1 MSLKGES
8 RTKRR
13 AVSGVVGGLLLF
25 SMLFSV
31 GTGYFMFVINGESQY
46 SQALANRTQGLQS
59 QLTESLKITPASGAS
74 NHLVFTATNIGGT
87 AANITDVFV
96 LDPSGV
102 TRTYGLGFGPNT
114 TPALPGGVTP
124 QKTSASYDTG
134 ITIVPGTYTIKV
146 ITHRGNAYTATYP
159 VPPATS
165 FASSTGSLT
174 VDLSSF
180 RWVQL
185 TGTSSIKQ
193 ENYVAN
199 CNAAL
204 CGVGFS
210 SNVASGD
217 TLVYAVGWANH
228 IAPATP
234 TDTRGNTFTLGAAN
248 TVTTPSTTPPTLVQQ
263 RYTSNCASSLCGL
276 AYSSNVASGN
286 TLAFALGW
294 LNQSP
299 PSTPTDTLGNT
310 YTLGVSQSLADPAP
324 TLVQKNY
331 NSNCNSASCGLA
343 YSSSVTAGNTL
354 AFALGWYGQNP
365 PSTPTDTRG
374 DTFTLGV
381 FNSVTAVSPNPPTLV
396 QKNYNSNCNSA
407 SCGLAF
413 STNVASGNTLVFGLG
428 WSVVAQYYVPITL
441 TNNQGSATPT
451 TFQQKITWNPS
462 TYSAYESSTLGNI
475 RFCAD
480 ILCATTLNAWLESCT
495 PSCSTSATSA
505 SAWVKLTSAIA
516 ASGGTQTVYMAFL
529 GTSVDFD
536 GNFWGEAPTI
546 PGVYGQNDN
555 GANVFTFYDNFAG
568 TSLSVKWTVV
578 KSSGGSVTVN
588 NGATFT
594 TGSAIDYA
602 FVDSAPQT
610 YPQVAE
616 SYMVSRTGFTA
627 LALGITTSNSVN
639 GGIYPYNGYVVVL
652 FKFSGVDYL
661 ALGSETSAGSSTVS
675 FQAEPNFN
683 AGIWQIS
690 WSSTSV
696 QSATDGSVSLSGT
709 SGSPAI
715 ANYGIYVGQS
725 NNNPGSDV
733 VDWGRMRAYPPS
745 NVMPSTSFGSVG
757 SGVPSVTDTRG
768 DTFTLGVSTSVTAAS
783 TTYYSYIW
791 YATAGSSGAD
801 TITAS
806 FSFSVTGSVS
816 IYEINGATTTSPSTS
831 TGSSSAGSTAVS
843 VTSFTPAAN
852 SFVIGNAETSSSAST
867 FTVGSGY
874 TSVLTG
880 AGGCD
885 PTNAARGCSEY
896 QTGVGSATTVPFT
909 LGASASWVESAISFT
924 PSAVYYSYIWYATA
938 VSSGADTITASF
950 SGTVTGSVSVYE
962 ISVNA
967 NPSIASS
974 TGSSSAGST
983 TPSVASFT
991 PVPTSIVI
999 GNLETNTPSSTFT
1012 AGSGYVSVITGAG
1025 GCDPTNA
1032 AQGCSEYETG
1042 VSTSTT
1048 APFTLGTS
1056 APWVESAIAIGPNT

>member
-1 MSLKGES
+1 MI
-8 RTKRR
+8 
-13 AVSGVVGGLLLF
+13 
-25 SMLFSV
+25 FSV
-31 GTGYFMFVINGESQY
+31 GAGYFMVLINGESPY

-59 QLTESLKITPASGAS
+59 KLVESLRISLLSGAS
-74 NHLVFTATNIGGT
+74 NPVIYTATNVGGT

-102 TRTYGLGFGPNT
+102 THTYGLGFGGSNT

-159 VPPATS
+159 PVPTS

-185 TGTSSIKQ
+185 TGTSSINQ

-276 AYSSNVASGN
+276 AYCS
-286 TLAFALGW
+286 
-294 LNQSP
+294 
-299 PSTPTDTLGNT
+299 
-310 YTLGVSQSLADPAP
+310 
-324 TLVQKNY
+324 
-331 NSNCNSASCGLA
+331 
-343 YSSSVTAGNTL
+343 
-354 AFALGWYGQNP
+354 
-365 PSTPTDTRG
+365 
-374 DTFTLGV
+374 
-381 FNSVTAVSPNPPTLV
+381 
-396 QKNYNSNCNSA
+396 
-407 SCGLAF
+407 
-413 STNVASGNTLVFGLG
+413 NVASGNTLVFGLG

-480 ILCATTLNAWLESCT
+480 ILCATTFNAWLESCT
-495 PSCSTSATSA
+495 PSCTTSATSA

-529 GTSVDFD
+529 DTSVDFD

-546 PGVYGQNDN
+546 PGTYGQNDN
-555 GANVFTFYDNFAG
+555 GANVFNFYDNFAG

-690 WSSTSV
+690 WSSSPTMV
-696 QSATDGSVSLSGT
+696 QSATDGSISLSGT

-715 ANYGIYVGQS
+715 
-725 NNNPGSDV
+725 
-733 VDWGRMRAYPPS
+733 
-745 NVMPSTSFGSVG
+745 
-757 SGVPSVTDTRG
+757 
-768 DTFTLGVSTSVTAAS
+768 
-783 TTYYSYIW
+783 
-791 YATAGSSGAD
+791 
-801 TITAS
+801 
-806 FSFSVTGSVS
+806 
-816 IYEINGATTTSPSTS
+816 
-831 TGSSSAGSTAVS
+831 
-843 VTSFTPAAN
+843 
-852 SFVIGNAETSSSAST
+852 
-867 FTVGSGY
+867 
-874 TSVLTG
+874 
-880 AGGCD
+880 
-885 PTNAARGCSEY
+885 
-896 QTGVGSATTVPFT
+896 
-909 LGASASWVESAISFT
+909 
-924 PSAVYYSYIWYATA
+924 
-938 VSSGADTITASF
+938 
-950 SGTVTGSVSVYE
+950 
-962 ISVNA
+962 
-967 NPSIASS
+967 
-974 TGSSSAGST
+974 
-983 TPSVASFT
+983 
-991 PVPTSIVI
+991 
-999 GNLETNTPSSTFT
+999 
-1012 AGSGYVSVITGAG
+1012 
-1025 GCDPTNA
+1025 
-1032 AQGCSEYETG
+1032 
-1042 VSTSTT
+1042 
-1048 APFTLGTS
+1048 
-1056 APWVESAIAIGPNT
+1056 

>member
-1 MSLKGES
+1 MI
-8 RTKRR
+8 
-13 AVSGVVGGLLLF
+13 
-25 SMLFSV
+25 FSV
-31 GTGYFMFVINGESQY
+31 GGGYYLFVSSAESQY
-46 SQALANRTQGLQS
+46 SQALANKGTDLRS
-59 QLTESLKITPASGAS
+59 KSVESLRITPTTSGAS
-74 NHLVFTATNIGGT
+74 NHLVFTATNVGGT

-102 TRTYGLGFGPNT
+102 THTYGLGFGGSNT

-210 SNVASGD
+210 SSISSGD

-248 TVTTPSTTPPTLVQQ
+248 TVSTPSTTPPTLVQK

-276 AYSSNVASGN
+276 GFTSNVASGN

-294 LNQSP
+294 GNQSP

-310 YTLGVSQSLADPAP
+310 YTLGVSQLVTTGTAP

-343 YSSSVTAGNTL
+343 YTSSVTAGNTL

-495 PSCSTSATSA
+495 PSCTTSATSA

-516 ASGGTQTVYMAFL
+516 GSGGSQTVYMTFL
-529 GTSVDFD
+529 STSTHFD
-536 GNFWGEAPTI
+536 GVYWGEAPSI
-546 PGVYGQNDN
+546 PGTYGANDN

-568 TSLSVKWTVV
+568 TSLSSKWT
-578 KSSGGSVTVN
+578 TV
-588 NGATFT
+588 
-594 TGSAIDYA
+594 
-602 FVDSAPQT
+602 
-610 YPQVAE
+610 
-616 SYMVSRTGFTA
+616 
-627 LALGITTSNSVN
+627 
-639 GGIYPYNGYVVVL
+639 
-652 FKFSGVDYL
+652 
-661 ALGSETSAGSSTVS
+661 
-675 FQAEPNFN
+675 
-683 AGIWQIS
+683 
-690 WSSTSV
+690 
-696 QSATDGSVSLSGT
+696 
-709 SGSPAI
+709 
-715 ANYGIYVGQS
+715 
-725 NNNPGSDV
+725 
-733 VDWGRMRAYPPS
+733 
-745 NVMPSTSFGSVG
+745 
-757 SGVPSVTDTRG
+757 
-768 DTFTLGVSTSVTAAS
+768 
-783 TTYYSYIW
+783 
-791 YATAGSSGAD
+791 
-801 TITAS
+801 
-806 FSFSVTGSVS
+806 
-816 IYEINGATTTSPSTS
+816 
-831 TGSSSAGSTAVS
+831 SSSAGGGATIALDA
-843 VTSFTPAAN
+843 TS
-852 SFVIGNAETSSSAST
+852 
-867 FTVGSGY
+867 
-874 TSVLTG
+874 
-880 AGGCD
+880 
-885 PTNAARGCSEY
+885 
-896 QTGVGSATTVPFT
+896 
-909 LGASASWVESAISFT
+909 
-924 PSAVYYSYIWYATA
+924 
-938 VSSGADTITASF
+938 
-950 SGTVTGSVSVYE
+950 
-962 ISVNA
+962 
-967 NPSIASS
+967 
-974 TGSSSAGST
+974 
-983 TPSVASFT
+983 
-991 PVPTSIVI
+991 
-999 GNLETNTPSSTFT
+999 
-1012 AGSGYVSVITGAG
+1012 
-1025 GCDPTNA
+1025 
-1032 AQGCSEYETG
+1032 
-1042 VSTSTT
+1042 
-1048 APFTLGTS
+1048 
-1056 APWVESAIAIGPNT
+1056 